1 MASARGSPLRAG
13 GLARADAWSV
23 AFFALLVVAFAL
35 YLVALLLLRARRE
48 RVAVVFAVAAVV
60 QFVPLFGPLV
70 LSRDTYSYWAYGR
83 IAALHNGNPFS
94 VAPADFPHDPATRAV
109 APAWRDRTSVY
120 GPAFTEASAVVSHA
134 AGRSAERASLLFRL
148 AAAMAAV
155 AATAL
160 AAIVARRKAFASA
173 FVGWN
178 PLVAVSFAGGGHN
191 DAWMLVLIL
200 GALALVARR
209 RDAAGGALWILAI
222 AIKAV
227 ALPLLLLEL
236 LRARRAFLL
245 GTLAAG
251 MALAIAATAVFG
263 TAWLTSLGQ
272 LGHEQARFSLPA
284 RLEQLGISAR
294 AAHGLSDLVLVAG
307 AVWLAREALRGRTRL
322 ALGASLL
329 ILTSPWVLPWYA
341 TWPVALASLE
351 EDAAGQLVALGLVAY
366 FLPARIPL

>member
-1 MASARGSPLRAG
+1 M
-13 GLARADAWSV
+13 
-23 AFFALLVVAFAL
+23 
-35 YLVALLLLRARRE
+35 
-48 RVAVVFAVAAVV
+48 AAVV

-70 LSRDTYSYWAYGR
+70 LSRDAYSYWAYGR

-134 AGRSAERASLLFRL
+134 AGRSAERASLFFRL

-155 AATAL
+155 AATTL

-191 DAWMLVLIL
+191 DAWMLVLML

-209 RDAAGGALWILAI
+209 RDAAGGALWILAV

-227 ALPLLLLEL
+227 ALPAA
-236 LRARRAFLL
+236 RFSSSSDARRAFLL

-341 TWPVALASLE
+341 TWPVAFASLE